1 MTPPVAALLPDGKRL
16 HLQHGPID
24 LIVEAFGG
32 EVEVAAAY
40 AQAAAAFPAL
50 LPRLVEELPT
60 LRSAATPSMALFGP
74 VARRM
79 LAAVRPH
86 CATFITPMAAVA
98 GSVADEILAA
108 MVKDRRLERAY
119 VNNGG
124 DIALHLT
131 PGSHFT
137 VGMVSDQDHPS
148 LDGRMTVTADLPVRG
163 IATSGRG
170 GRSFSL
176 GIADSVTVLARDA
189 AAADAAATLIA
200 NAVDVEHPAIRR
212 QPARDLAPDSD
223 LGERLVTVSVSPL
236 PPALA
241 GVALDAGT
249 AVAKAM
255 IDRGL
260 IHAACLCL
268 QGQTRFA
275 GSGELSQDLKIAIG
289 Q

>member
-1 MTPPVAALLPDGKRL
+1 MIAPAAALLPDGKRL

-24 LIVEAFGG
+24 LVIEAFGAEA
-32 EVEVAAAY
+32 EVTAAY
-40 AQAAAAFPAL
+40 AQAMAAFPAI
-50 LPRLVEELPT
+50 LPRLVEELVSLRRRAAPT
-60 LRSAATPSMALFGP
+60 MALFGP

-108 MVKDRRLERAY
+108 LVKDRELSRAY

-131 PGSHFT
+131 PGTRFT
-137 VGMVSDQDHPS
+137 VGMVSDVDHPS
-148 LDGRMTVTADLPVRG
+148 LDGIAGITADLPVRG
-163 IATSGRG
+163 VATSGWS

-176 GIADSVTVLARDA
+176 GIADSVTVLAHSA

-200 NAVDVEHPAIRR
+200 NGVTLDHPGIRR
-212 QPARDLAPDSD
+212 MPARDLNPDSD
-223 LGERLVTVSVSPL
+223 LGDLLVTTCVPQL
-236 PPALA
+236 PKNIADEAIAA
-241 GVALDAGT
+241 GA
-249 AVAKAM
+249 AVAEGM
-255 IDRGL
+255 IGRGL
-260 IHAACLCL
+260 IHAASLTL
-268 QGQTRFA
+268 QGHTRVVDGHASPQFH
-275 GSGELSQDLKIAIG
+275 KIAVG